1 VTEETVGQRI
11 RRLRLARGLSQR
23 GLSGPGVSYAYV
35 SRIEA
40 DQRKPSLKALR
51 YLAGKL
57 GVDPEYLEDGRAIP
71 AAKERELRLAD
82 AEIGLR
88 LGGDLARAEET
99 LRALLRED
107 VPDGLDVRIR
117 ATLGKLLAEKGE
129 NDEALRQLERVV
141 ASGAVRPETRPD
153 VYETL
158 ATVYAATKRSP
169 QAIDLLE
176 DCLAAVDEDEEALT
190 QRVRYRSVLAQVF
203 SSVGA
208 LERARTALEE
218 ATDLAE
224 GLSRPQDRV
233 ALYWTGARISWM
245 EARDADAALRFTGRA
260 IGLLEATEDTIEL
273 ARAHLLAAQIYNLE
287 RRAVEAQHHLAQAEP
302 LLDFGD
308 DRSSFGIL
316 RSEQA
321 KAEAQVGNPER
332 AVELGREAKELL
344 AGDVRFAPNARHA
357 LALAYTAA
365 GDVDAA
371 NAEYD
376 GAVSGLAEREQ
387 WREAIN
393 VARDW
398 ADALRAAG
406 RTDRAYAVLEHA
418 TDFGQRVG
426 VAYGGSRAIE
436 PVALAVTG
444 RTGRRGSR

>member
-1 VTEETVGQRI
+1 
-11 RRLRLARGLSQR
+11 
-23 GLSGPGVSYAYV
+23 V
-35 SRIEA
+35 SRIEG
-40 DQRKPSLKALR
+40 DQRTPSLRALR

-57 GVDPEYLEDGRAIP
+57 GVEPEYLEDGRAIP

-88 LGGDLARAEET
+88 MGGDLARAEAT
-99 LRALLRED
+99 LRTLLHED
-107 VPDGLDVRIR
+107 VPDGLDIRIR

-129 NDEALRQLERVV
+129 NDEALRQLERAVE
-141 ASGAVRPETRPD
+141 SGAMRPETRPD

-176 DCLAAVDEDEEALT
+176 DCIAAVDEDEEALT

-208 LERARTALEE
+208 LDRARRALEE
-218 ATDLAE
+218 ATTLAE
-224 GLSRPQDRV
+224 SLARPQDRV

-287 RRAVEAQHHLAQAEP
+287 RRPAEAKHHLAQAEP

-308 DRSSFGIL
+308 DRSSLGIL

-321 KAEAQVGNPER
+321 KTEAQAGDPVR
-332 AVELGREAKELL
+332 AVALGQEAKDLL
-344 AGDVRFAPNARHA
+344 TGDIRFVPNASHA

-371 NAEYD
+371 DPEYER
-376 GAVSGLAEREQ
+376 AVSALAEREQ

-406 RTDRAYAVLEHA
+406 RTDRAYAVLERA
-418 TDFGQRVG
+418 TGFGQRVSF
-426 VAYGGSRAIE
+426 AYSG
-436 PVALAVTG
+436 
-444 RTGRRGSR
+444 

>member
-1 VTEETVGQRI
+1 MTEETVGQRI

-23 GLSGPGVSYAYV
+23 ALSGPGVSYAYV
-35 SRIEA
+35 SRIEG

-88 LGGDLARAEET
+88 MGGDLGRAEAT
-99 LRALLRED
+99 LRALLGED
-107 VPDGLDVRIR
+107 IPDGLDVRIR

-129 NDEALRQLERVV
+129 NDEALQQLERVV
-141 ASGAVRPETRPD
+141 ASGAVRPELRVD

-176 DCLAAVDEDEEALT
+176 ECIAAVDEDEEALT
-190 QRVRYRSVLAQVF
+190 QRVRYRSVLAQVY

-208 LERARTALEE
+208 LDRARTALEE
-218 ATDLAE
+218 ATSLAE
-224 GLSRPQDRV
+224 GLARPQDRV

-245 EARDADAALRFTGRA
+245 EARDADAALHFTGRA

-273 ARAHLLAAQIYNLE
+273 ARAHLLAAQICNLE
-287 RRAVEAQHHLAQAEP
+287 RRPVEAQQHLAQAEP

-316 RSEQA
+316 RAEQA
-321 KAEAQVGNPER
+321 KAEAQVGDAAR
-332 AVELGREAKELL
+332 AVELGQEAKELL
-344 AGDVRFAPNARHA
+344 AGDVRFAPNASHA
-357 LALAYTAA
+357 LALAHTAA

-371 NAEYD
+371 DVEY
-376 GAVSGLAEREQ
+376 GEAVSALAEREQ

-398 ADALRAAG
+398 ADALRVAG
-406 RTDRAYAVLEHA
+406 RHDGAYAVLERA
-418 TDFGQRVG
+418 TELGQRIS
-426 VAYGGSRAIE
+426 VAYSASS
-436 PVALAVTG
+436 AL
-444 RTGRRGSR
+444 

>member
-1 VTEETVGQRI
+1 
-11 RRLRLARGLSQR
+11 
-23 GLSGPGVSYAYV
+23 V
-35 SRIEA
+35 SRIEG
-40 DQRKPSLKALR
+40 DQRTPSLKALR

-88 LGGDLARAEET
+88 MGGDLGHAEAT
-99 LRALLRED
+99 LRALLDED
-107 VPDGLDVRIR
+107 VPDGLDARIR

-129 NDEALRQLERVV
+129 NDEALQQLERVV
-141 ASGAVRPETRPD
+141 ASGAVRPDLRLD

-176 DCLAAVDEDEEALT
+176 ECLAAVDEDEEALT
-190 QRVRYRSVLAQVF
+190 QRVRYRSVLAQVY

-208 LERARTALEE
+208 LDRARTALEE
-218 ATDLAE
+218 ATSLAE
-224 GLSRPQDRV
+224 GLARPQDRA

-273 ARAHLLAAQIYNLE
+273 ARAHLLAAQICNLE
-287 RRAVEAQHHLAQAEP
+287 RRPVEAQRHLAQAEP

-316 RSEQA
+316 RAEQA
-321 KAEAQVGNPER
+321 KAEAQVGDATR
-332 AVELGREAKELL
+332 AVALGQEAKKLL
-344 AGDVRFAPNARHA
+344 AGDVRFAPNASHA
-357 LALAYTAA
+357 LALAHTAA

-371 NAEYD
+371 DAEYD
-376 GAVSGLAEREQ
+376 EAVSALAEREQ

-398 ADALRAAG
+398 AEALRAAG
-406 RTDRAYAVLEHA
+406 RADGAYAVLERA
-418 TDFGQRVG
+418 TELGQRISV
-426 VAYGGSRAIE
+426 VYSGSRA
-436 PVALAVTG
+436 
-444 RTGRRGSR
+444 R